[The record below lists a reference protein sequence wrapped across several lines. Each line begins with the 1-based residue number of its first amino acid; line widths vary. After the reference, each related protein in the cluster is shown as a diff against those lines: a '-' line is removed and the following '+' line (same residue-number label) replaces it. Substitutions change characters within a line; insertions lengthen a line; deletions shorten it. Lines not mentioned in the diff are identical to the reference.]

1 MDFYGF
7 YTGQIFDAHQWLGAH
22 IEGKQTVFR
31 TFAPAAKYV
40 ELYIHDVAYE
50 MKCIHD
56 GNFYEVT
63 VSNIQDGDSYYYKI
77 WGADGKECI
86 HSDPFG
92 FGMELRPKYFSIV
105 RDLKP
110 MVPSMYTKCILA
122 HGRKKAT
129 SKRIGITT
137 MNSFPFSSLIS
148 KKMATIMS
156 NLCQLANTLVMKAG
170 DIKTQDFSLQPVAMA
185 QQGN

>member
-31 TFAPAAKYV
+31 TFAPAAKRV

-63 VSNIQDGDSYYYKI
+63 VSDIQDGDSYL
-77 WGADGKECI
+77 G
-86 HSDPFG
+86 S
-92 FGMELRPKYFSIV
+92 
-105 RDLKP
+105 
-110 MVPSMYTKCILA
+110 
-122 HGRKKAT
+122 
-129 SKRIGITT
+129 
-137 MNSFPFSSLIS
+137 
-148 KKMATIMS
+148 
-156 NLCQLANTLVMKAG
+156 
-170 DIKTQDFSLQPVAMA
+170 
-185 QQGN
+185 